1 MNLPEIIEGVL
12 AHHGD
17 KWTAEDRAVLLQVA
31 QSSLD
36 LMSLAGRGHGITNDL
51 PQLEAQ
57 AASIAAAEAH
67 VTRGI
72 LREVLNLAIG
82 AVLSRVIPGAA

>member
-1 MNLPEIIEGVL
+1 MNLPSIIEGVL
-12 AHHGD
+12 ARHEG
-17 KWTAEDRAVLLQVA
+17 KWTPKDRAVLLQVA
-31 QSSLD
+31 QSSLN
-36 LMSLAGRGHGITNDL
+36 LTFFASRGHDIGKDL

-72 LREVLNLAIG
+72 LREVLNIAID

>member
-1 MNLPEIIEGVL
+1 MNLPQIIDGVL

-17 KWTAEDRAVLLQVA
+17 RWTAEDRAVLLQVA
-31 QSSLD
+31 QSSLNLTFLASRGYEITRD
-36 LMSLAGRGHGITNDL
+36 LA
-51 PQLEAQ
+51 QLEAQ

-72 LREVLNLAIG
+72 LRDVLNLAIG

>member
-1 MNLPEIIEGVL
+1 MNLPQIIDGVL

-17 KWTAEDRAVLLQVA
+17 RWTAEDRAVLLQVA

-36 LMSLAGRGHGITNDL
+36 LMSLAGRGHDITNDL

-72 LREVLNLAIG
+72 LRDVLNLAIG